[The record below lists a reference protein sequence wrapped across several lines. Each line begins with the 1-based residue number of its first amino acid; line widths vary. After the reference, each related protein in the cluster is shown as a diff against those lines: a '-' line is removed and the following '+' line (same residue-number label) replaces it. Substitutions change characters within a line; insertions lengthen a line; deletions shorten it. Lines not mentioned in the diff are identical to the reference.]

1 MMELTKTTSHKFYN
15 KWLYKISINQ
25 KGAAY
30 FRNNSVEKVIEFC
43 NSGTPSEY
51 VNSLQTIAYNNKE
64 GILDL
69 AEFFKEYDTG
79 MWSKR
84 IEGHSMDVYTNDS
97 ALYAKF
103 STRFKDIIIHRFEPD
118 LTNIDQLTDNK
129 VIICKQLP
137 HKIYQYKVYLLP
149 HKMVDKEEKRTVVEW
164 LKKQKPKVTCTPAV
178 ERWFIKTDWNW
189 DRRYILVQDE
199 QSLLML
205 KLRAAEVVGRIY
217 NYVVSDK

>member
-15 KWLYKISINQ
+15 KWLYKISITQ
-25 KGAAY
+25 KGSAF
-30 FRNNSVEKVIEFC
+30 FRNNSVDKVIDFC
-43 NSGTPSEY
+43 NTGEPGGY
-51 VNSLQTIAYNNKE
+51 ANSLQTIAYNNKE
-64 GILDL
+64 GILNL
-69 AEFFKEYDTG
+69 AEFFKEYDTDV
-79 MWSKR
+79 WSKR
-84 IEGHSMDVYTNDS
+84 IEGNSMDVYTNDS
-97 ALYAKF
+97 VLYDKF
-103 STRFKDIIIHRFEPD
+103 SAKFKDIIIHRFEPD
-118 LTNIDQLTDNK
+118 LTNIDQLTDEK
-129 VIICKQLP
+129 VIVCKKLP

-149 HKMVDKEEKRTVVEW
+149 HKMADKEEKRAVVEW

-205 KLRAAEVVGRIY
+205 KLRAAEVIGRIY